1 MEALE
6 RLGERLKRLTAHDA
20 LLLLRNCFALPK
32 LMYILRTAP
41 CFRSPALQS
50 YDDCLREI
58 LSHVTNNHL
67 ESDGSAWE
75 QATLPVGF
83 GGLGI
88 RSAVDVAPSA
98 YLASTHSSAQ
108 LIKAILP
115 ESLQTIPIPH
125 VDEAKASWSAG
136 HESEAPED
144 VAACKQRA
152 WDSIRTMSTSQRLL
166 DNAADEEERARLL
179 AVMTRESGAWLRALP
194 VTALGLR
201 MDDNTLRIAVGLRLG
216 TPVCGAHQCQHC
228 PALVNNLGRHTLSCR
243 RSEGR
248 HQRHTALNDIFKRAL
263 SAAHIPSR
271 LEPTGLL
278 RADGKR
284 PDGVT
289 LTPWKSGRLLVWDAT
304 CPDTFAPSYRA
315 HATVEPGRVAAG
327 AEDRKEEKYR
337 DLPSSHMFCPISIE
351 TMGAMGPRSLTLVK
365 EVGRR
370 IMAET
375 GEAKSTDYLLQ
386 RLSIAVQRGNC
397 ASVLGGMNA

>member
-1 MEALE
+1 MGSPLGDDGCVAVAIREKVEALE

-41 CFRSPALQS
+41 CFRLPALQS

-58 LSHVTNNHL
+58 LSHVTNNNL
-67 ESDGSAWE
+67 ERGDSAWE
-75 QATLPVGF
+75 QATLPVGL

-98 YLASTHSSAQ
+98 YLSSAHSVSRGY
-108 LIKAILP
+108 P
-115 ESLQTIPIPH
+115 SRVPPYNPYT
-125 VDEAKASWSAG
+125 VCGRGEAGG

-152 WDSIRTMSTSQRLL
+152 WDSIRTNQQLL

-179 AVMTRESGAWLRALP
+179 AVMTKESGAWMRALP

-201 MDDNTLRIAVGLRLG
+201 MDDSTVRVAVGLRLG
-216 TPVCGAHQCQHC
+216 TRICGAHTCQHC
-228 PALVNNLGRHTLSCR
+228 AAEVSGLGRHSLSCKK
-243 RSEGR
+243 SVGR
-248 HQRHTALNDIFKRAL
+248 FQRHTALNDIMKYAL
-263 SAAHIPSR
+263 SAAHVPSR

-278 RADGKR
+278 RSDGKR

-289 LTPWKSGRLLVWDAT
+289 LAPWKCGQLLVWDAT

-315 HATVEPGRVAAG
+315 HRSLGVWQHW
-327 AEDRKEEKYR
+327 RKTER
-337 DLPSSHMFCPISIE
+337 WTNIE
-351 TMGAMGPRSLTLVK
+351 TCPGVTCSARSLL
-365 EVGRR
+365 
-370 IMAET
+370 
-375 GEAKSTDYLLQ
+375 
-386 RLSIAVQRGNC
+386 RLWERWAQDLWSW
-397 ASVLGGMNA
+397 